1 MSDKAAGGEGPR
13 SPPQPTFFISQAS
26 DRPPI
31 PIINLREAADESRLT
46 VDQRIRL
53 GDAQVRQQVSQGN
66 LDMRQRMARGVGW
79 TFGIAN
85 GVTLLGVAVLAGL
98 DQWNMV
104 NDTITTADR
113 IVDQKVVMTLIGATT
128 VQVGAIAFIIARYLF
143 PAAER

>member
-1 MSDKAAGGEGPR
+1 
-13 SPPQPTFFISQAS
+13 
-26 DRPPI
+26 
-31 PIINLREAADESRLT
+31 
-46 VDQRIRL
+46 
-53 GDAQVRQQVSQGN
+53 
-66 LDMRQRMARGVGW
+66 MRQRMARGVGW

-104 NDTITTADR
+104 HNAITTADR

-143 PAAER
+143 PPLKND